1 MTTATALPPY
11 SFAPATPDDMPFIR
25 DAVARLRLDG
35 ERLEAEQFIVLR
47 RDGGDGIIGFGRV
60 KPYRETAELGCVAVI
75 EDERGRGWGELIV
88 RELVRRFPQDEVYVT
103 TDLPEYFER
112 LGFLRT
118 DILPPELEA
127 KIQRVC
133 QSLRPGTVGMVY
145 DRHYERL
152 PALPDVYRAKHVIEG
167 YLPRTPLV
175 RNPY

>member
-60 KPYRETAELGCVAVI
+60 KPYRETFELGCIAVI
-75 EDERGRGWGELIV
+75 EKERGRGWGELIV
-88 RELVRRFPQDEVYVT
+88 GELVRRFPQDEVYVT

-127 KIQRVC
+127 KIARVEGVVR
-133 QSLRPGTVGMVY
+133 SGVVGMVY
-145 DRHYERL
+145 DRPFQQL
-152 PALPDVYRAKHVIEG
+152 PTLADVYRAKHADE
-167 YLPRTPLV
+167 PP
-175 RNPY
+175 